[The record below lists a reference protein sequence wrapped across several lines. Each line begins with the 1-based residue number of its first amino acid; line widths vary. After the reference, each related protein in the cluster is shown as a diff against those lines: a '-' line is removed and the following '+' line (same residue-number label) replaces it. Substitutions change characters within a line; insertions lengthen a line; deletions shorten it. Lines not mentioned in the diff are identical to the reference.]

1 MGAAGTKEPRRVP
14 QFTQNVFVAA
24 FTVPQ
29 AGHAIEAD
37 KRYPRRA
44 SRRELVEPCGG
55 WPPGGHRF
63 FSEERARSFFPK
75 RPEFA
80 PSPRNAQ
87 GDQQPGRL
95 LLGAGRRG
103 VLLFAARRVQGPW
116 GALAPG

>member
-1 MGAAGTKEPRRVP
+1 MGAAGTKERRGVP

-55 WPPGGHRF
+55 LAPRGHGISR
-63 FSEERARSFFPK
+63 ENRARSLSRIARILP
-75 RPEFA
+75 PL
-80 PSPRNAQ
+80 PWTPCTSNIW
-87 GDQQPGRL
+87 GSVSLGR
-95 LLGAGRRG
+95 GSAGFSRFTR
-103 VLLFAARRVQGPW
+103 ASATC
-116 GALAPG
+116 

>member
-55 WPPGGHRF
+55 WAPRGPRF
-63 FSEERARSFFPK
+63 FSGNPARSFFPK
-75 RPEFA
+75 RPEFS
-80 PSPRNAQ
+80 PSPRDAQ
-87 GDQQPGRL
+87 GINQIGL
-95 LLGAGRRG
+95 LLPVAG
-103 VLLFAARRVQGPW
+103 LLRV
-116 GALAPG
+116 

>member
-55 WPPGGHRF
+55 WAPRGPRIFRGK
-63 FSEERARSFFPK
+63 RAGFLFPE
-75 RPEFA
+75 RPEFS
-80 PSPRNAQ
+80 PSPREPLGNNHT
-87 GDQQPGRL
+87 GGRL
-95 LLGAGRRG
+95 
-103 VLLFAARRVQGPW
+103 QGEGPRMV
-116 GALAPG
+116 PP

>member
-1 MGAAGTKEPRRVP
+1 MMGAAGTKEPRRVP

-55 WPPGGHRF
+55 
-63 FSEERARSFFPK
+63 
-75 RPEFA
+75 
-80 PSPRNAQ
+80 
-87 GDQQPGRL
+87 
-95 LLGAGRRG
+95 
-103 VLLFAARRVQGPW
+103 
-116 GALAPG
+116 LAPGGPVFFCGKRGGSFFLDRREFDPSSTEGPGVNPTGRVLIGGGPR

>member
-55 WPPGGHRF
+55 WPPGGPVIL
-63 FSEERARSFFPK
+63 SEKRAGSFFPN
-75 RPEFA
+75 RRDFSPF
-80 PSPRNAQ
+80 PRNAMDINQ
-87 GDQQPGRL
+87 LGLGL
-95 LLGAGRRG
+95 MGAGLG
-103 VLLFAARRVQGPW
+103 WFLPFAARPCKGQ
-116 GALAPG
+116 

>member
-55 WPPGGHRF
+55 WPPRGPGFLGGKPAGF
-63 FSEERARSFFPK
+63 FFPEC
-75 RPEFA
+75 RDFA
-80 PSPRNAQ
+80 PFPRDAL
-87 GDQQPGRL
+87 GIQPPGPL
-95 LLGAGRRG
+95 LLGA
-103 VLLFAARRVQGPW
+103 VLRLFP
-116 GALAPG
+116 

>member
-1 MGAAGTKEPRRVP
+1 MMGAAGTKEPRRVP

-55 WPPGGHRF
+55 LAPGGRGF
-63 FSEERARSFFPK
+63 FLGERARSLFPET
-75 RPEFA
+75 PEFL
-80 PSPRNAQ
+80 PSPREAHGN
-87 GDQQPGRL
+87 QPT
-95 LLGAGRRG
+95 GA
-103 VLLFAARRVQGPW
+103 APPW
-116 GALAPG
+116 GGPRGGPSSSRG

>member
-55 WPPGGHRF
+55 WPTRGRGI
-63 FSEERARSFFPK
+63 SAANRAGSLFPN
-75 RPEFA
+75 RRYFA
-80 PSPRNAQ
+80 PP
-87 GDQQPGRL
+87 PGN
-95 LLGAGRRG
+95 GTGMHPTGRPPLAAVPG
-103 VLLFAARRVQGPW
+103 WVIPLAARPPHVPC
-116 GALAPG
+116 GAV

>member
-55 WPPGGHRF
+55 LPPGGPGF
-63 FSEERARSFFPK
+63 FCEKRPASFFP
-75 RPEFA
+75 EFPQFS
-80 PSPRNAQ
+80 PSPLDPMDNKPPRVV
-87 GDQQPGRL
+87 P
-95 LLGAGRRG
+95 LGAGPPWF
-103 VLLFAARRVQGPW
+103 LLF
-116 GALAPG
+116 

>member
-1 MGAAGTKEPRRVP
+1 MMGAAGTKEPRRVP

-55 WPPGGHRF
+55 WAPGGPVF
-63 FSEERARSFFPK
+63 FSGKRARSFFPN
-75 RPEFA
+75 RPEFSPFPRDA
-80 PSPRNAQ
+80 PGIKQRGVLP
-87 GDQQPGRL
+87 
-95 LLGAGRRG
+95 LGAGLG
-103 VLLFAARRVQGPW
+103 WVF
-116 GALAPG
+116 

>member
-1 MGAAGTKEPRRVP
+1 MEAAGTKEPRRVP

-55 WPPGGHRF
+55 WPPRGHGIL
-63 FSEERARSFFPK
+63 SENRAGSFFPN
-75 RPEFA
+75 RRNFS
-80 PSPRNAQ
+80 PSPRNALGINQ
-87 GDQQPGRL
+87 LGLAPTGTRL
-95 LLGAGRRG
+95 GW
-103 VLLFAARRVQGPW
+103 VLLFSVRPAQVQS
-116 GALAPG
+116 GALS

>member
-1 MGAAGTKEPRRVP
+1 MMGAAGTKEPRRVP

-55 WPPGGHRF
+55 WPPRGPGILWGN
-63 FSEERARSFFPK
+63 RARSFFRERPK
-75 RPEFA
+75 FCPF
-80 PSPRNAQ
+80 PRGAL
-87 GDQQPGRL
+87 GTKPPWRGPP
-95 LLGAGRRG
+95 GAGPRR
-103 VLLFAARRVQGPW
+103 
-116 GALAPG
+116 

>member
-1 MGAAGTKEPRRVP
+1 MMGAAGTKEPRRVP

-55 WPPGGHRF
+55 WPPRGPRF
-63 FSEERARSFFPK
+63 LRGKHGAALFSG
-75 RPEFA
+75 RPDFA
-80 PSPRNAQ
+80 PSPPDAP
-87 GDQQPGRL
+87 DPQPH
-95 LLGAGRRG
+95 
-103 VLLFAARRVQGPW
+103 RRVPLRARLRGGLPV
-116 GALAPG
+116 

>member
-55 WPPGGHRF
+55 LAPRGPAI
-63 FSEERARSFFPK
+63 FSGNRARSLFPD
-75 RPEFA
+75 RPEFS
-80 PSPRNAQ
+80 PSSREAL
-87 GDQQPGRL
+87 GIKHPGL
-95 LLGAGRRG
+95 VLLGAGPRWF
-103 VLLFAARRVQGPW
+103 LPFA
-116 GALAPG
+116 

>member
-55 WPPGGHRF
+55 FPPWCQRIF
-63 FSEERARSFFPK
+63 WVKRPRSLFPE
-75 RPEFA
+75 RPEFRHFSWDGLDSQ
-80 PSPRNAQ
+80 PPGPR
-87 GDQQPGRL
+87 L
-95 LLGAGRRG
+95 HGAGLR
-103 VLLFAARRVQGPW
+103 W
-116 GALAPG
+116 GLPFRLR

>member
-55 WPPGGHRF
+55 WAPGGPGIFR
-63 FSEERARSFFPK
+63 EKRARSFFPE

-80 PSPRNAQ
+80 PSPRNAM
-87 GDQQPGRL
+87 GINQPGRV
-95 LLGAGRRG
+95 LLGAGLR
-103 VLLFAARRVQGPW
+103 
-116 GALAPG
+116 

>member
-55 WPPGGHRF
+55 WAPRGPPFFGGDPARF
-63 FSEERARSFFPK
+63 FFPN
-75 RPEFA
+75 RRDF
-80 PSPRNAQ
+80 SHFSRNAT
-87 GDQQPGRL
+87 GINQPGVRPL
-95 LLGAGRRG
+95 RTGLRG
-103 VLLFAARRVQGPW
+103 FP
-116 GALAPG
+116 P